1 MYHDICTCPISLS
14 DRKALND
21 WNGVVHGILSHGQSA
36 PVHLAALLERA
47 PEFAMGH
54 AIKGLAVLM
63 LARRELMPVAHE
75 SSANAQKALKQG
87 GATQREQLWCAALK
101 DWLDGY
107 ASRAIGH
114 MEAAMRLNPA
124 DTISMKMSHGIRF
137 IIGDNH
143 GMRRSIERVI
153 GAHGEDHALGGYAL
167 GCLAFAM
174 EETGS
179 YEAAERTGLQG
190 LTRASDDAW
199 GLHAVTH
206 VYDMTHR
213 VTQCIALIDNNLD
226 AWSHCNNFRFHVWWH
241 KAILHLDQG
250 DVAQVLDLY
259 DRKVREEKTDDF
271 RDFSNASSLLV
282 RLELEGIDV
291 GNRWEELA
299 DLAEAC
305 TNDNCLVFADLHY
318 MLALSGDN
326 RSGAASRMT
335 ARIATDAVRNGGE
348 ATAILKDPG
357 VAAAQGLAA
366 FGDGDYGTAF
376 AGLRRAQ
383 PSFQNIGGSHAQR
396 DVFERLTIEA
406 GLRAGQL
413 DETESLL
420 IARTALRA
428 GREDTFAARRM
439 SQIAEAR
446 RSQLMLAA
454 E

>member
-1 MYHDICTCPISLS
+1 
-14 DRKALND
+14 
-21 WNGVVHGILSHGQSA
+21 
-36 PVHLAALLERA
+36 
-47 PEFAMGH
+47 
-54 AIKGLAVLM
+54 
-63 LARRELMPVAHE
+63 
-75 SSANAQKALKQG
+75 
-87 GATQREQLWCAALK
+87 
-101 DWLDGY
+101 
-107 ASRAIGH
+107 
-114 MEAAMRLNPA
+114 MRLNPA

-190 LTRASDDAW
+190 LTRASNDAW
-199 GLHAVTH
+199 GLYAVTH

-213 VTQCIALIDNNLD
+213 VSQGIALIDNNLD

>member
-1 MYHDICTCPISLS
+1 MYHDICTCPISLN
-14 DRKALND
+14 DPKALES
-21 WNGVVHGILSHGQSA
+21 WNGVVLGILSHGQSA
-36 PVHLAALLERA
+36 PVHLGELLERA
-47 PEFAMGH
+47 PDFAMGH

-63 LARRELMPVAHE
+63 LARRELMPVALE
-75 SSANAQKALKQG
+75 SSANAQKALKAG
-87 GATQREQLWCAALK
+87 GATQREQLWCAALE
-101 DWLDGY
+101 DWLEGY

-153 GAHGEDHALGGYAL
+153 GAHESDHALSGYAL

-179 YEAAERTGLQG
+179 YADAERTGLQG

-213 VTQCIALIDNNLD
+213 VKNGIALIDDNQA

-250 DVAQVLDLY
+250 DIAQVLDLY

-282 RLELEGIDV
+282 RLELEGVDV

-299 DLAEAC
+299 DLAEAR

-326 RSGAASRMT
+326 RSGAAARMT
-335 ARIATDAVRNGGE
+335 ARIAADAMGNAGE
-348 ATAILKDPG
+348 MTAIIKDPG
-357 VAAAQGLAA
+357 VATAQGLAA
-366 FGDGDYGTAF
+366 FGDGDYRAAF
-376 AGLRRAQ
+376 AGLQRAQ
-383 PSFQNIGGSHAQR
+383 PSFQNMGGSHAQR

-406 GLRAGQL
+406 GLRAGHL
-413 DETESLL
+413 NETENLL
-420 IARTALRA
+420 MARTKLRA
-428 GREDTFAARRM
+428 GHADTFAERRM

-446 RSQLMLAA
+446 RAQLTLAA